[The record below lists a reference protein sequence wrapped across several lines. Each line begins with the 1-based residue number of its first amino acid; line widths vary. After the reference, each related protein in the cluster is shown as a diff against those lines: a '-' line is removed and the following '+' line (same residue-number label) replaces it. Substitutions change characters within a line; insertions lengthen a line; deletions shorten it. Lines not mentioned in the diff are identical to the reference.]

1 MPHRLS
7 TFMLG
12 ALLIAAGVLADD
24 PKCSSTIRECDQQ
37 IRQLLAGRRYLG
49 ATIGDRNPGLY
60 VTQIVDGGPAARAGL
75 RVGDRLVSMNRKPLT
90 ASSTRDFKQI
100 LADARESGSLMIIV
114 WRNGRYVRIFARLE
128 PYTKEQLDKMIAA
141 HVSQS
146 HTSTEG
152 AH

>member
-1 MPHRLS
+1 MPRRL
-7 TFMLG
+7 TTILIG
-12 ALLIAAGVLADD
+12 ALLTATVVSAGD
-24 PKCSSTIRECDQQ
+24 PMCSATIRECDKQ

-49 ATIGDRNPGLY
+49 ATIEDRDPGLF
-60 VTQIVDGGPAARAGL
+60 VAHVVEKGPAARAGL

-90 ASSTRDFKQI
+90 ASSTREFKQI
-100 LADARESGSLMIIV
+100 LAEARDTGKLMIIV
-114 WRNGRYVRIFARLE
+114 WRSGRYVRIFANLE